1 MTPPPGGVNLVLE
14 AGAEL
19 RPRTKLRDQ
28 AGYATEKRKSGM
40 GVREEVG
47 MGAPEEIVM
56 EAPDE
61 VGMEAPEE
69 ESPEECTIQS
79 GLIKNCFVAASVG
92 AGVIHLWAA
101 WAHSSITRVLVFFVL
116 VAALQLWLAAA
127 VLWVRSIPWSLL
139 IGGAA
144 ANAAVVVVWVL
155 SRTTGVPWMPQ
166 GGRTMDEVMAQAAA
180 TPGVSK
186 GVMTHAETFGL
197 FDTTASVMEV
207 VVVVCVVLLVLKRR
221 RSPAGSPRG

>member
-1 MTPPPGGVNLVLE
+1 MGVREEV
-14 AGAEL
+14 
-19 RPRTKLRDQ
+19 
-28 AGYATEKRKSGM
+28 GM

-47 MGAPEEIVM
+47 MG
-56 EAPDE
+56 
-61 VGMEAPEE
+61 APEE

-116 VAALQLWLAAA
+116 VAALQLWLATA
-127 VLWVRSIPWSLL
+127 VLWVRSVPWALL

-155 SRTTGVPWMPQ
+155 SRTTGVPWMPN
-166 GGRTMDEVMAQAAA
+166 GGRTMDEIMAAAAA
-180 TPGVSK
+180 TPGPSK
-186 GVMTHAETFGL
+186 GFMTHAETFGL
-197 FDTTASVMEV
+197 FDTTASLLEV
-207 VVVVCVVLLVLKRR
+207 VVVVCVVMLVLKRR
-221 RSPAGSPRG
+221 RGPAGESGTDATVAVGSGVAEDSPTTGSPRG